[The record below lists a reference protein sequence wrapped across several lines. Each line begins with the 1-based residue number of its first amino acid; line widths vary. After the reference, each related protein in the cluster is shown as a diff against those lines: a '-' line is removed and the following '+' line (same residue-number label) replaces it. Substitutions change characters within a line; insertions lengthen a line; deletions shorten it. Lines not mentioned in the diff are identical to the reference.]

1 MFLSNVL
8 MIGLFCSN
16 NRMVIS
22 SETKNSYP
30 SKHVRDHVFMLPIW
44 KGDVHIGSQ
53 NWSHVCLQILLLLHE
68 RSIVHFCRWKG
79 WGTGCRGS
87 QNCSSFVAIINVWS
101 LNGFKLQPIQSLEA
115 IVSSSTLRYQPD
127 TFWLHRYLTTHS
139 PFPTHSS
146 PHSTDDQPKAPVT
159 FSWHLIF
166 YVKKCFGLLN
176 LASLLASNKTA
187 LNKEV

>member
-1 MFLSNVL
+1 

-16 NRMVIS
+16 NRMVIP

-30 SKHVRDHVFMLPIW
+30 SKHVRDYVLMLPIW
-44 KGDVHIGSQ
+44 KRDVHIGRVSKL
-53 NWSHVCLQILLLLHE
+53 VTCLQILLLLHE

-79 WGTGCRGS
+79 WGTGYRGS
-87 QNCSSFVAIINVWS
+87 QNCSSFVAIMNVWS

-115 IVSSSTLRYQPD
+115 VVSSSTLRYQPD
-127 TFWLHRYLTTHS
+127 TFWLHRYLTTPS
-139 PFPTHSS
+139 LFPIHSS

-166 YVKKCFGLLN
+166 SVKKCFGL
-176 LASLLASNKTA
+176 
-187 LNKEV
+187 